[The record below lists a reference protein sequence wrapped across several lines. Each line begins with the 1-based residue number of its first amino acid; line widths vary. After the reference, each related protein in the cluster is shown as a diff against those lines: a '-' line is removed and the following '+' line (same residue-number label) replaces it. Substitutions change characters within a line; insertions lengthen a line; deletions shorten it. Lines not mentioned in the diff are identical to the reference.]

1 MSVKMSPLAILNRTN
16 YTVLQEMKT
25 NSCYHPS
32 GEVFV
37 LHKADTG
44 LWLCPVCG
52 RESFAEPPYADD
64 GSPSFEMCEC
74 GFEFGF
80 DDSPLAS
87 SEAVEGIEA
96 NWIRWRKSLIEASTH
111 SRSEFA
117 ALQQRLHRIGRRLA
131 FDLIDVPTEKT
142 GEQAAS

>member
-1 MSVKMSPLAILNRTN
+1 VRALD
-16 YTVLQEMKT
+16 VLQEMKT

-37 LHKADTG
+37 LHQADTG

-80 DDSPLAS
+80 DDSHLAS

-117 ALQQRLHRIGRRLA
+117 VLQQRLHRIGRRLA
-131 FDLIDVPTEKT
+131 FDLIDVPIEKT
-142 GEQAAS
+142 GEQDASSNH